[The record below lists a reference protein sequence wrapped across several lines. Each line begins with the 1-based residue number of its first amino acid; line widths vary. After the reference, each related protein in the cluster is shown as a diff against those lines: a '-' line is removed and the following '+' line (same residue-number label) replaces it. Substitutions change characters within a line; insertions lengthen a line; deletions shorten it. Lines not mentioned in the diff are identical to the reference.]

1 MTITN
6 LQRDAAYEAATNQ
19 QKALY
24 EEPESGALLWK
35 IAEKYQLTQDDT
47 YRTFVIGVGD
57 VILGLEKQTNLPGL
71 LTEKLGL
78 DFSQAIKL
86 TADIIDF
93 LNTPV
98 TREPTDL
105 ASDIAETEAALEAI
119 PKNLPVTSA
128 ADQPDEQTGSAN
140 IPSIPTPQ
148 PPEAQPEETYRVP
161 PSAPPTLAKNY
172 QAAKNASLRTMAE
185 DMRAAH
191 AQEPTYT
198 STQSAILKESRPN
211 QTAKEP
217 RWGEE

>member
-35 IAEKYQLTQDDT
+35 IAEKYQLTEDKT
-47 YRTFVIGVGD
+47 YTKFVIIIGD
-57 VILGLEKQTNLPGL
+57 IILGLEKQTNLPSL

-78 DFSQAIKL
+78 DFGQAIKI
-86 TADIIDF
+86 TADMIDF
-93 LNTPV
+93 LSTPV
-98 TREPTDL
+98 PEEVSDL

-119 PKNLPVTSA
+119 PKNIPVTSA
-128 ADQPDEQTGSAN
+128 ADQPSEQADSAKVL
-140 IPSIPTPQ
+140 SISTPQ
-148 PPEAQPEETYRVP
+148 PPEAQSQETYRVP
-161 PSAPPTLAKNY
+161 PSAPPTLAQNY
-172 QAAKNASLRTMAE
+172 QATKNASMRTMAE

-191 AQEPTYT
+191 DQEPTYT

-211 QTAKEP
+211 QAAKEP